1 MADISAN
8 ITKSLQG
15 LSSIPVGDLA
25 AGIQQFSDAVAAGEQ
40 TIKDNNVTGRQYN
53 QILKAQAD
61 ANKQYVKNEKNKFK
75 DAKKR
80 YKEENSLWQRATKQN
95 KEHLKAQGA
104 MIKGMK
110 NANRELTTYG
120 RAQAKL
126 IAGRQKGAGAA
137 GSGIAKLAG

>member
-61 ANKQYVKNEKNKFK
+61 ANKQYIKTEKNK
-75 DAKKR
+75 
-80 YKEENSLWQRATKQN
+80 S
-95 KEHLKAQGA
+95 
-104 MIKGMK
+104 
-110 NANRELTTYG
+110 
-120 RAQAKL
+120 
-126 IAGRQKGAGAA
+126 RQC
-137 GSGIAKLAG
+137 INQ